1 MARAFPNQLLGQVP
15 LETLQTFRKL
25 KKLPDDYSLWYSFPQ
40 IKQPDSPLR
49 PDFLILW
56 QERFGFLIHVAS
68 TTQALAETALQ
79 GNLFNPSESIT
90 AADLGRA
97 EGEILNNFSAELDD
111 DLPLRHLVVFPN
123 VEHNTIDT
131 ISLQRSQ
138 KPGSSFLGLKQLG
151 EKRLPQFLESI
162 ALAEI
167 PAPLIVH
174 LRHHF
179 SPEVSVPDTF
189 SATRL
194 RDRQTAATLGA
205 SLLDFDQEWCM
216 KNDLYLSGES
226 REILAE
232 GSPTYRTQLVTGV
245 AGSGKS
251 LVLLYRA
258 LMNARLNPD
267 ARILVLTH
275 NRPISNELQ
284 RRFTR
289 LSSKPHAIDCFTFFQ
304 WAAANLPNWPE
315 RILSADEQRQ
325 IIESLIHDS
334 QLEVTFLID
343 EIGFIKD
350 HGIHRKTDYR
360 ELDRTGRGR
369 SLAPPQREHVWQLY
383 KAYQQHLLHHQL
395 IDWHGIAMR
404 FQHAVT
410 TGSCILRKY
419 DCILIDEAQFFAK
432 AWFDVVRSA
441 LCDGGQLFLSADP
454 TQGFLKRRQS
464 WLASGIEVRGRTTR
478 LKKAYRNTR
487 AILEFAAAFFRQ
499 RQAHN
504 PLIARDELNI
514 PDPDQLAEMPDQGT
528 PPTIISIP
536 NSQDL
541 HLRAA
546 HEVKSLRDQ
555 GLLAGQLI
563 ILHAHS
569 RQLDTFQNLLATI
582 LGSPALIHQARDGI
596 LPKDAFCQLCTLN
609 AATGLE
615 APVVFLLGLD
625 HLLDRETS
633 PLLSPEEQA
642 ELHAS
647 QTSLLY
653 MAFTRAGQR
662 LVIFTTNP
670 SRAQSL
676 SELR

>member
-1 MARAFPNQLLGQVP
+1 MARVFPNRLPGQVP
-15 LETLQTFRKL
+15 LETAQTFRKL
-25 KKLPDDYSLWYSFPQ
+25 KKLPDDYSVWYSFPQ
-40 IKQPDSPLR
+40 ISKPGTPRR
-49 PDFLILW
+49 PDFLVLW
-56 QERFGFLIHVAS
+56 QERFGFLIHVAP

-79 GNLFNPSESIT
+79 GNLFNPAEAIT
-90 AADLGRA
+90 AADLGKA
-97 EGEILNNFSAELDD
+97 EGEILQNFSADLDEN
-111 DLPLRHLVVFPN
+111 LPLRHLVVFPN
-123 VEHNTIDT
+123 VDHNTIDT
-131 ISLQRSQ
+131 ISLQRRQ
-138 KPGSSFLGLKQLG
+138 PDGSSFLGLQQLG

-162 ALAEI
+162 ALSEI
-167 PAPLIVH
+167 PSPLIVH

-179 SPEVSVPDTF
+179 SPEISVPDSF

-194 RDRQTAATLGA
+194 RDRQTKATLGA
-205 SLLDFDQEWCM
+205 SLLDFDQEWCL
-216 KNDLYLSGES
+216 KNDLSLSSES
-226 REILAE
+226 HDLLCEDA
-232 GSPTYRTQLVTGV
+232 PAYRTQLVTGV

-258 LMNARLNPD
+258 LINARLNPG

-284 RRFTR
+284 RRFTS

-304 WAAANLPNWPE
+304 WAAANLPQWPE
-315 RILSADEQRQ
+315 KIASARDQRQ
-325 IIESLIHDS
+325 IIESLLQDS
-334 QLEVTFLID
+334 PFEPAFLAD

-350 HGIHRKTDYR
+350 HGIRRLNDYLK
-360 ELDRTGRGR
+360 LDRTGRGR
-369 SLAPPQREHVWQLY
+369 SLAPTQRPQIWKLFQ
-383 KAYQQHLLHHQL
+383 AYQKHLHHHHL

-404 FQHAVT
+404 FHHAVT
-410 TGSCILRKY
+410 TGSCTLQKY
-419 DCILIDEAQFFAK
+419 HCILIDEAQFFAK
-432 AWFDVVRSA
+432 AWFDVVRAA
-441 LCDGGQLFLSADP
+441 LNEGGQLFLAADP

-499 RQAHN
+499 RQSDN
-504 PLIARDELNI
+504 PLINQDELNL
-514 PDPDQLAEMPDQGT
+514 PDPAQLAEIQDQGT
-528 PPTIISIP
+528 PPTIITVP
-536 NSQDL
+536 NQQDL

-546 HEVKSLRDQ
+546 HEVKTLRDE
-555 GLLAGQLI
+555 GLLPGQLL

-569 RQLDTFQNLLATI
+569 KQLDTFQNLLSKI
-582 LGSPALIHQARDGI
+582 LGSPILIHQARQGV
-596 LPKDAFCQLCTLN
+596 LPKSAFCQLCTLN

-625 HLLDRETS
+625 QLLDREIS
-633 PLLSPEEQA
+633 PLLSTEEQA

-670 SRAQSL
+670 TRAQAL
-676 SELR
+676 HQLR